1 MKKVVVLFAAMS
13 MFFNSCTSGQEI
25 LKTVGDVMGAG
36 GNGNPVSELEIIQGL
51 KQALEVGITKG
62 SGVVSKVDGYNGNS
76 NIRIPCPPDVQKVE
90 NTLRD
95 LGLGKEID
103 KLVVNI
109 NRGAETA
116 AKGAAN
122 IFIASIKKMTITD
135 AMNILKGEK
144 NAATNFLKR
153 TTTQELYNSFRPVIE
168 NSLSQVGVTRNWD
181 DIVGKYNKVPFVKKV
196 NPDLADYVTNEALTG
211 LFFMGEKEEAK
222 IRKDPIARTTDVL
235 KRVFKLQDNQ

>member
-1 MKKVVVLFAAMS
+1 MKKVVVLFVTVS
-13 MFFNSCTSGQEI
+13 MFFSSCTSGQEI
-25 LKTVGDVMGAG
+25 LKTVGDMMGSG
-36 GNGNPVSELEIIQGL
+36 DSPVSELEIIQGL

-62 SGVVSKVDGYNGNS
+62 AGVVSKVDGYNGNA
-76 NIRIPCPPDVQKVE
+76 NIRIPFPADVQKVE
-90 NTLRD
+90 KTLRGI
-95 LGLGKEID
+95 GLGKEID

-168 NSLSQVGVTRNWD
+168 NSLSKVGVTRNWD
-181 DIVGKYNKVPFVKKV
+181 DIVGKYNKVPLVKKV

-211 LFFMGEKEEAK
+211 LFFMVEKEEAK
-222 IRKDPIARTTDVL
+222 IRKDPIARTTEVL
-235 KRVFKLQDNQ
+235 KRVFKLQDN